1 MCFLLLSTSFGIL
14 DTETLPFLL
23 LLGSD
28 SVEEP
33 DVSAGEHSVNNKI
46 TNIRIGLKNNELP
59 CLSPNLFC

>member
-23 LLGSD
+23 LLGSV

-46 TNIRIGLKNNELP
+46 PNIRIGLKNNELS
-59 CLSPNLFC
+59 CLSPNLLF